1 MYTNT
6 YKLCCKNVGA
16 GLTSFSRASWRRW
29 CGSTSSGWTSTSR
42 CCGWKMWKIGIRGNL
57 TNDVTDDRS
66 LNFLFS
72 ETPPSVWDSS
82 TQLAKKGSWP
92 LLMIK
97 DACPLNHGRLKRS
110 FRPNSKGRMRN
121 VWFGLT
127 AQWNP
132 ANFDWFDLIWFDL
145 IWFDLIDLFDSNL
158 LLSGT
163 RRTMRASPKSSFL
176 RTSKK
181 KFKQKYPIVSPS
193 TNNVKSRHV
202 Y

>member
-1 MYTNT
+1 METMLKKIVEYDYERVSFLKTLYIIHTYNTFHGNNHVYTNT

-97 DACPLNHGRLKRS
+97 DACTLNHGRLKRS
-110 FRPNSKGRMRN
+110 FRPKSKGRMRN
-121 VWFGLT
+121 VWFEL
-127 AQWNP
+127 ASQWNP
-132 ANFDWFDLIWFDL
+132 ADYEGITQIQL
-145 IWFDLIDLFDSNL
+145 
-158 LLSGT
+158 
-163 RRTMRASPKSSFL
+163 PPHK
-176 RTSKK
+176 
-181 KFKQKYPIVSPS
+181 
-193 TNNVKSRHV
+193 
-202 Y
+202 